1 MIPFRSSRSFAWL
14 LGIALLAVGTAT
26 PAAPE
31 RYEFDPEHTAFG
43 FLVMHIDYARVLGL
57 FREVSGSYMFDE
69 ETGEVSDIRITVRTE
84 SVYTA
89 HQRRDDHL
97 RSADFL
103 NSSEY
108 PEMAFTADTAEPLG
122 NRRYRVEGELTLIG
136 QTRPV
141 SLDLTWNKSAEYP
154 IGGVF
159 SRPYV
164 MGVSGRGSFDRSDF
178 GMTYGLDNG
187 LVGDE
192 VELIIEFEAQRQ

>member
-1 MIPFRSSRSFAWL
+1 MILLRPFRALVWL
-14 LGIALLAVGTAT
+14 LAGMLLAAGAM
-26 PAAPE
+26 AAPD
-31 RYEFDPEHTAFG
+31 RYELDPEHTAFG
-43 FLVMHIDYARVLGL
+43 FLVMHIDYARVLGM
-57 FREVSGSYMFDE
+57 FRDVSGSYRFDE
-69 ETGEVSDIRITVRTE
+69 TTGEVSDIRIRVNTE

-103 NSSEY
+103 NSAEY
-108 PEMAFTADTAEPLG
+108 PEMVFTAATAEPLG
-122 NRRYRVEGELTLIG
+122 DRRYRVEGELTLIG

-141 SLDLTWNKSAEYP
+141 SLELTWNKSAEYP

-164 MGVSGRGSFDRSDF
+164 MGVSGRGSFRRSEF
-178 GMTYGLDNG
+178 GMSYAIDNG

-192 VELIIEFEAQRQ
+192 VELIIEFEAIRQ